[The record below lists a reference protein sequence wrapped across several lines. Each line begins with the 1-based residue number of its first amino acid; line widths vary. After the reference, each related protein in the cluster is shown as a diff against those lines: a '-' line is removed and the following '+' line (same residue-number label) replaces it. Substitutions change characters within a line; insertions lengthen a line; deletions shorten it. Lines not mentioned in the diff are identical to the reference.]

1 MKLKFQLFILAM
13 MFIATL
19 LPLTAAAQTTDE
31 VVLRSQ
37 APSVE
42 LGNNVT
48 ITIAGK
54 ALTDLYAAEMELTYD
69 EQQLAYTG
77 YTSSLNNQAY
87 VLEPKVQGNKILLVF
102 TLIGNKSGLTG
113 DKDLFTLSFKAS
125 KAGAASVSL
134 SSLTTIN
141 SQLEKTNGKMGNG
154 ITLSV
159 NNSNSGTDP
168 GTNPGTDPGTN
179 PGTDPGTDPGTNPG
193 TNPGTDPG
201 SHTGSNPGSQ
211 GAENPSSPGTS
222 GTSVLLLETMT
233 VNNGVASIDV
243 GSKALLEAGKNSK
256 DESVTIK
263 VNSGSDVKEIQ
274 LNLPAKQLQ
283 QLSSESGVVKTVKV
297 ETDLA
302 TVTINRD
309 VLDKSTLSETSNLQL
324 SIAKV
329 DPVNLSQDIRKEV
342 GSSVVYDFNLSLD
355 GSKITKFNKKSV
367 LVEVPYTLAPN
378 EKPNQV
384 VIYYITEDGKLEIVR
399 NGKYN
404 IETGKVQF
412 QPTHFSKYTANHVQ
426 VSFSDMNGYT
436 WANEGVLGLA
446 AREVVNGRSDGHFIP
461 AGEVTRAEFVK
472 MLIQLFD
479 LADSTATTAFTD
491 IEAGAWYYNSIAS
504 AQKIGLVQGKDDGS
518 FGVNDQ
524 ISREDMA
531 VLIYRASK
539 IISSTTVL
547 ANGATSNFLDGDQI
561 STYAKDAVWAAKQAG
576 LMDGVS
582 EGYFDPKGKSTRAQ
596 AATVIY
602 RLYQE
607 LK

>member
-1 MKLKFQLFILAM
+1 MKHKFQFFFLAI
-13 MFIATL
+13 MFIATV
-19 LPLTAAAQTTDE
+19 LPFSAAAQATDE
-31 VVLRSQ
+31 FVLRSS
-37 APSVE
+37 AASVE
-42 LGNNVT
+42 IGDNIT

-77 YTSSLNNQAY
+77 YTSNLNNQAY
-87 VLEPKVQGNKILLVF
+87 VLEPHVQGNKILLVF
-102 TLIGNKSGLTG
+102 TLTGKKSGLTG

-141 SQLEKTNGKMGNG
+141 SQLEKTHGKMGNG

-168 GTNPGTDPGTN
+168 GTNPG
-179 PGTDPGTDPGTNPG
+179 
-193 TNPGTDPG
+193 
-201 SHTGSNPGSQ
+201 SNPGSQ
-211 GAENPSSPGTS
+211 GAENPSTPSTS
-222 GTSVLLLETMT
+222 GTSILLIDALNAT
-233 VNNGVASIDV
+233 NGVASIDV

-256 DESVTIK
+256 DDSVTIK
-263 VNSGSDVKEIQ
+263 VNSGSDVKELQ
-274 LNLPAKQLQ
+274 LNLPAMQLQ
-283 QLSSESGVVKTVKV
+283 QLRSESGDVKTLRV
-297 ETDLA
+297 ETELA
-302 TVTINRD
+302 TVSINRD
-309 VLDKSTLSETSNLQL
+309 VLDTRTLSDTSNLQL

-329 DPVNLSQDIRKEV
+329 DPANLSQDIRDEI
-342 GSSVVYDFNLSLD
+342 GNSVVYDFHLSLD
-355 GSKITKFNKKSV
+355 GSLITNFIKNSV
-367 LVEVPYTLAPN
+367 IVELPYKLGPN
-378 EKPNQV
+378 ENPYQV
-384 VIYYITEDGKLEIVR
+384 VIYYITEDGKMEVVR

-404 IETGKVQF
+404 TDTGRVQF
-412 QPTHFSKYTANHVQ
+412 LPTHFSKYTANHVQ

-446 AREVVNGRSDGHFIP
+446 AREVVSGRSDGHFIP

-479 LADSTATTAFTD
+479 LADSSATAAFTD
-491 IEAGAWYYNSIAS
+491 VDAGTWYYNSIAS

-539 IISSTTVL
+539 IISSSTVQ
-547 ANGATSNFLDGDQI
+547 AHGATSNFLDGDQI

>member
-1 MKLKFQLFILAM
+1 MKLKFQLFFLAM

-87 VLEPKVQGNKILLVF
+87 VLEPKVHGNKILLVF
-102 TLIGNKSGLTG
+102 TLTGNKDGLRG

-125 KAGAASVSL
+125 QAGAASVSL

-154 ITLSV
+154 ITLTV
-159 NNSNSGTDP
+159 NNSNS
-168 GTNPGTDPGTN
+168 
-179 PGTDPGTDPGTNPG
+179 GTDPGTDPGTNPG
-193 TNPGTDPG
+193 NNPGTDPG

-256 DESVTIK
+256 DDSVTIK
-263 VNSGSDVKEIQ
+263 VNSGSDVKELQ
-274 LNLPAKQLQ
+274 FNLPAKQLQ
-283 QLSSESGVVKTVKV
+283 QLSSESGAVKMVKV

-329 DPVNLSQDIRKEV
+329 APANLSQDIKEEV

-355 GSKITKFNKKSV
+355 GNRITKFNKKSV
-367 LVEVPYTLAPN
+367 LVEVPYTLASN

-384 VIYYITEDGKLEIVR
+384 VIYYITEDGKLEVVR
-399 NGKYN
+399 NGRYN

-479 LADSTATTAFTD
+479 LADSSATAAFTD
-491 IEAGAWYYNSIAS
+491 VDAGAWYYNSIAS
-504 AQKIGLVQGKDDGS
+504 AQKSGLVQGKDDGS

-547 ANGATSNFLDGDQI
+547 ANGSTSNFLDGDQI

>member
-1 MKLKFQLFILAM
+1 MKHKFHFFFLAI
-13 MFIATL
+13 MFIATVV
-19 LPLTAAAQTTDE
+19 PLSAAAQVADE
-31 VVLRSQ
+31 FVLRSS
-37 APSVE
+37 AASVE
-42 LGNNVT
+42 IGDNVT
-48 ITIAGK
+48 ITIAGE

-102 TLIGNKSGLTG
+102 TLTGNKSGLTG

-141 SQLEKTNGKMGNG
+141 SQLGKTNGKMGNG

-168 GTNPGTDPGTN
+168 GTGPGTN
-179 PGTDPGTDPGTNPG
+179 PGSG
-193 TNPGTDPG
+193 PG
-201 SHTGSNPGSQ
+201 SNSGSQ
-211 GAENPSSPGTS
+211 GAENPSSPGTL

-263 VNSGSDVKEIQ
+263 VNSGSDVKELQ
-274 LNLPAKQLQ
+274 LNLPAMQLQ
-283 QLSSESGVVKTVKV
+283 QLRSESGDVKTLRV
-297 ETDLA
+297 ETGLA
-302 TVTINRD
+302 TVSINPN
-309 VLDKSTLSETSNLQL
+309 VLDARTLSDTSNLQL

-329 DPVNLSQDIRKEV
+329 DPANLSQDIREEV

-426 VSFSDMNGYT
+426 VSFSDMNEYS

-446 AREVVNGRSDGHFIP
+446 AREVVSGRSEGNFIP

-479 LADSTATTAFTD
+479 LADSTATAAFTD

-539 IISSTTVL
+539 IISSTIVQ
-547 ANGATSNFLDGDQI
+547 ANGAASNFLDGNQI

-582 EGYFDPKGKSTRAQ
+582 EGYFDPKGKSTRTQ

-602 RLYQE
+602 RLYLE

>member
-1 MKLKFQLFILAM
+1 MKHKFHFFFLAI
-13 MFIATL
+13 MFIATVV
-19 LPLTAAAQTTDE
+19 PLSAAAQVADE
-31 VVLRSQ
+31 FVLRSS
-37 APSVE
+37 AASVE
-42 LGNNVT
+42 IGDNVT
-48 ITIAGK
+48 ITIAGD
-54 ALTDLYAAEMELTYD
+54 ALTDLYAAQMELTYD
-69 EQQLAYTG
+69 EQLEYTG
-77 YTSSLNNQAY
+77 YTSSLSKLAYQEYNAY
-87 VLEPKVQGNKILLVF
+87 VPEPKVHANKIKLLF
-102 TLIGNKSGLTG
+102 TLTGNMLALEGK
-113 DKDLFTLSFKAS
+113 KDIFTLSFKAS
-125 KAGAASVSL
+125 KVGTPSVSL
-134 SSLTTIN
+134 SSLITIN
-141 SQLEKTNGKMGNG
+141 SNRVETNGKMGNG

-159 NNSNSGTDP
+159 NNPNSE
-168 GTNPGTDPGTN
+168 
-179 PGTDPGTDPGTNPG
+179 

-211 GAENPSSPGTS
+211 GGGNPSSPGTS

-263 VNSGSDVKEIQ
+263 VNSGSDVKELQ
-274 LNLPAKQLQ
+274 LNLPAMQLQ
-283 QLSSESGVVKTVKV
+283 QLRSESGDVKTLRV
-297 ETDLA
+297 ETELA
-302 TVTINRD
+302 TVSINRD
-309 VLDKSTLSETSNLQL
+309 VLDTRTLLDTSNLQL

-329 DPVNLSQDIRKEV
+329 DPANLSQDIRDEIRN
-342 GSSVVYDFNLSLD
+342 SVVYDFNLSLD
-355 GSKITKFNKKSV
+355 GSRIKSFIKNSV
-367 LVEVPYTLAPN
+367 IVELPYKLGPSEN
-378 EKPNQV
+378 PYQV
-384 VIYYITEDGKLEIVR
+384 VVYYITEDGKMEVVR

-404 IETGKVQF
+404 TDTGRVQF
-412 QPTHFSKYTANHVQ
+412 LPTHFSKYTANHAQ

-446 AREVVNGRSDGHFIP
+446 AREVVSGRSDGHFIP

-479 LADSTATTAFTD
+479 LADSSATTAFTD
-491 IEAGAWYYNSIAS
+491 VDAGTWYYNSIAS
-504 AQKIGLVQGKDDGS
+504 AQKIGLVQGKDDSS

-539 IISSTTVL
+539 IISSTTIL

>member
-1 MKLKFQLFILAM
+1 MKLKFQFFFLAM

-19 LPLTAAAQTTDE
+19 LPWTAAAQTTDE
-31 VVLRSQ
+31 IVLRAQ

-87 VLEPKVQGNKILLVF
+87 VIEPKVQDNKILLVF
-102 TLIGNKSGLTG
+102 TLTGNKSGLTG

-141 SQLEKTNGKMGNG
+141 SQMENTNGKMGNG
-154 ITLSV
+154 MTLSV
-159 NNSNSGTDP
+159 NNSNG
-168 GTNPGTDPGTN
+168 GN
-179 PGTDPGTDPGTNPG
+179 NPG
-193 TNPGTDPG
+193 TN
-201 SHTGSNPGSQ
+201 SGSNPGSQ

-233 VNNGVASIDV
+233 VYNGVASIDV

-256 DESVTIK
+256 DDSVTIK
-263 VNSGSDVKEIQ
+263 IKSGSDIKEIQ
-274 LNLPAKQLQ
+274 LNLPAMQLQ
-283 QLSSESGVVKTVKV
+283 QLRSESGDVKTLRV
-297 ETDLA
+297 ETEFA
-302 TVTINRD
+302 TVSIHRD
-309 VLDKSTLSETSNLQL
+309 VLDTRTLSDTSNLQL

-329 DPVNLSQDIRKEV
+329 DPSNLAPDIRDEI
-342 GSSVVYDFNLSLD
+342 GNAVVYDFNLSLD
-355 GSKITKFNKKSV
+355 GSLITNFIKNSV
-367 LVEVPYTLAPN
+367 IVELPYNLAPN
-378 EKPNQV
+378 ENPYQV
-384 VIYYITEDGKLEIVR
+384 VIYYITEGGKLEVVR

-404 IETGKVQF
+404 TDTGSVQF
-412 QPTHFSKYTANHVQ
+412 LPTHFSKYTANHAQ
-426 VSFSDMNGYT
+426 VSFGDMNGYT

-446 AREVVNGRSDGHFIP
+446 AREVVSGRSDGHFIP

-479 LADSTATTAFTD
+479 LADSSATAAFTD
-491 IEAGAWYYNSIAS
+491 VDAGTWYYNAIAS
-504 AQKIGLVQGKDDGS
+504 AQKIGLVQGKEDGS

-539 IISSTTVL
+539 MISSTTVL

-561 STYAKDAVWAAKQAG
+561 STYAKDAVWTAKQAG

-582 EGYFDPKGKSTRAQ
+582 EGYFNPKGKSTRAQ